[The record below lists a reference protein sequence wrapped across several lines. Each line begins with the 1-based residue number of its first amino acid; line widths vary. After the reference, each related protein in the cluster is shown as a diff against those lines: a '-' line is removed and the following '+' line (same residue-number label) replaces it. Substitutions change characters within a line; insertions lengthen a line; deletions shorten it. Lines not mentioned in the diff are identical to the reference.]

1 MKGRCPVWEHCD
13 YRWPAYR
20 RTLTRVATILV
31 LLVVSTAYVVGS
43 TNSPFLYFNF

>member
-1 MKGRCPVWEHCD
+1 MVAQRVTTLRRSAVTRCAV
-13 YRWPAYR
+13 
-20 RTLTRVATILV
+20 ILV